1 MFEHETKIKE
11 FLEAAKQQPLGL
23 IFLTV
28 AVFSLFSGIVLEKN
42 LVLLIKSYQS
52 YLFIDFFRLITVVGD
67 ATWWLIIFVLGLSI
81 TILGL
86 KFEVTKTHTA
96 TLQRYKSIFWYLIL
110 SCLVSGVL
118 HHILKILIGRFRP
131 RYLFSQDLYGF
142 SPLNFDIA
150 MNSFPSGHSQTI
162 FSICMCLSIIYPR
175 YVTFFLL
182 LAVMV
187 GISRIVLLA
196 HFPSDVIFGA
206 YLGIVTAILL
216 NRYYFRLPLFE
227 QK

>member
-11 FLEAAKQQPLGL
+11 FLEATKQQPLGL

-86 KFEVTKTHTA
+86 KFDVTKTHTA
-96 TLQRYKSIFWYLIL
+96 TLQRYQSIFWYLIL

>member
-28 AVFSLFSGIVLEKN
+28 VVFSLFSGIVLEKN

-86 KFEVTKTHTA
+86 KFDVTKTHTA
-96 TLQRYKSIFWYLIL
+96 TLQRYQSIFWYLIL
-110 SCLVSGVL
+110 SCLISGVL

-175 YVTFFLL
+175 YLTFFLL

>member
-11 FLEAAKQQPLGL
+11 FLEATKQQPLGL
-23 IFLTV
+23 TFLTV
-28 AVFSLFSGIVLEKN
+28 VVFSLFSGIVLEKN
-42 LVLLIKSYQS
+42 LVLLIKSYQN
-52 YLFIDFFRLITVVGD
+52 YLFVDFFRLITVVGD

-86 KFEVTKTHTA
+86 KFDVTKTHTA
-96 TLQRYKSIFWYLIL
+96 TLQRYQSIFWYLIL

>member
-86 KFEVTKTHTA
+86 KFDVTKTHTA
-96 TLQRYKSIFWYLIL
+96 TLQRYKSIFRYLIL

-175 YVTFFLL
+175 YLTFFLL

>member
-11 FLEAAKQQPLGL
+11 FLEATKQQPLGL
-23 IFLTV
+23 TFLTV
-28 AVFSLFSGIVLEKN
+28 VVFSLFSGIVLEKN

-86 KFEVTKTHTA
+86 KFDVTKTPTA
-96 TLQRYKSIFWYLIL
+96 RLQRYKSIFWYLIL

-175 YVTFFLL
+175 YLTFFLL